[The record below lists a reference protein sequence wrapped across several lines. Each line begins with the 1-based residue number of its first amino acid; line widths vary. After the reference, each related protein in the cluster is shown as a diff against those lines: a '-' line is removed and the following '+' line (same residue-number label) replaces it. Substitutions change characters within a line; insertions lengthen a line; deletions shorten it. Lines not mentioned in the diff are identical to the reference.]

1 MFWNRSLV
9 QIAIITGVAL
19 LAGSVTIVKS
29 GTDAIAQIES
39 TQSFYPASNIS
50 RSRTILAQENQRRT
64 ALIIG
69 NSNYRNQGILP
80 NPLNDANDMAEAL
93 AELGFEVIKVV
104 DGDRKAMDA
113 ALEKFTAQLDRGD
126 VALFY
131 YAGHGIQVDGENY
144 LIPVD
149 AVLNNEKD
157 VSYEA
162 LPVGKVQNVME
173 NIDVKIIILDA
184 CRNNPFGRRWT
195 RSTQNPG
202 LAQINGLTGS
212 FIAFATSPG
221 KYAEDGNG
229 KNGTFTSYILKYI
242 KMPNLS
248 IDDLFKQVRQDVSS
262 VTDKRQVP
270 WVSTSLIG
278 DFSFNLQS
286 TTTAVNTPTPT
297 PQPTNTPT
305 PPPSG
310 LESNITPNGN
320 DNSRPTDVSIN
331 TPTPTPQ
338 PTNTPTPPP
347 SGSEPNITPNGNDNL
362 SRKSSSWAEI
372 IANAPQDRQARKT
385 YYASEITTYVE
396 RGGDPNTKTDYGDTL
411 LQSAAKSGD
420 RPLVDFLLTKGADI
434 NAKGVDGGTVL
445 HYAAEIGDRQLV
457 ELLLTKGSDL
467 KAKGNSGDTILQS
480 AARSGDRKLIEFLL
494 AKKLDINAKNSDGVT
509 ALYYA
514 AESND
519 LKLVEF
525 LLTKGANINIKSI
538 DGNTVLHYAAGSG
551 NRPLVELL
559 LAKGASVNGKNNSG
573 KTSLDMT
580 LESDFPEITQIL
592 KKRGAVSSKS

>member
-9 QIAIITGVAL
+9 QIATITGVAL
-19 LAGSVTIVKS
+19 LTASVAIAKS
-29 GTDAIAQIES
+29 GAIAKIES
-39 TQSFYPASNIS
+39 TQLFYPASNIS
-50 RSRTILAQENQRRT
+50 RSRTILAKENQRRI
-64 ALIIG
+64 ALVVG
-69 NSNYRNQGILP
+69 NSNYRNQGVLP

-93 AELGFEVIKVV
+93 EALGFEVVKVV
-104 DGDRKAMDA
+104 DGDKKAMDT
-113 ALEKFTAQLDRGD
+113 ALEKFASQLDRGG

-157 VSYEA
+157 VNYEA
-162 LPVGKVQNVME
+162 LPVGKVQNTME
-173 NIDVKIIILDA
+173 YTDVKIIILDA

-262 VTDKRQVP
+262 ATDKRQVP

-286 TTTAVNTPTPT
+286 TTTAVNTPTPI
-297 PQPTNTPT
+297 PQITNTPT
-305 PPPSG
+305 PPPTDS
-310 LESNITPNGN
+310 EPNITPNEV
-320 DNSRPTDVSIN
+320 DNSQPTNVAIN

-347 SGSEPNITPNGNDNL
+347 TDLEPNITPNEVDNL

-420 RPLVDFLLTKGADI
+420 RPLVEFLLTKGADI

-445 HYAAEIGDRQLV
+445 HYAAESGDRQLV

-467 KAKGNSGDTILQS
+467 KAKGNYGDTILQS

-514 AESND
+514 AESNN

-525 LLTKGANINIKSI
+525 LLSKGANINTKSI

-573 KTSLDMT
+573 KTPLDMT
-580 LESDFPEITQIL
+580 LTSDFPEITQIL